1 MKVENNGHFTAFLYK
16 QNGADTIKSPSTVQ
30 RIQIGYEEITSF
42 SDLEEKL
49 LAGFQELKNT
59 LSEFTVYW
67 GNEEND
73 WMPINDET
81 SLLSALKRTNGSIC
95 QLHVMVNPQ
104 TKHGVLKRFLNMDFG
119 DLLLKIS

>member
-49 LAGFQELKNT
+49 LAGFQELKNN
-59 LSEFTVYW
+59 LSEITVYW

-104 TKHGVLKRFLNMDFG
+104 AKHSVLKRFLNLDFG